1 MYEINDKSKELIKS
15 FMHELKTP
23 LSIVRSHLESEIGNE
38 NLSLSLRKRL
48 VLDVEELARLNNLL
62 NEMNFLLDSKKH
74 CKIEAFH
81 KESLL
86 SIAMDLI
93 EFLEPLAEE
102 KEQSI
107 SFITRENIQIN
118 MNKEKFQQLLLN
130 LLSNALKYTPN
141 KGKIHLELSQNSK
154 EILIEV
160 RDTGIGM
167 TAEEIEQIFKPF
179 YRVNKIRTAGT
190 GLGLII
196 AQTIAKEH
204 NIEISIKSEPNKGSS
219 FFLHIPKV

>member
-1 MYEINDKSKELIKS
+1 M
-15 FMHELKTP
+15 
-23 LSIVRSHLESEIGNE
+23 
-38 NLSLSLRKRL
+38 
-48 VLDVEELARLNNLL
+48 EELARLNNLL

-167 TAEEIEQIFKPF
+167 TAEEIEQIFKPV
-179 YRVNKIRTAGT
+179 YRVN
-190 GLGLII
+190 
-196 AQTIAKEH
+196 
-204 NIEISIKSEPNKGSS
+204 
-219 FFLHIPKV
+219 